1 MSYLMHRLLV
11 ASTIIPMTLLTGCVW
26 KSDYDALQTENQ
38 SLQRQLQARSSELA
52 ASQAQVARLQGAIK
66 YTVDSDLLF
75 APGSWQMSNRGKEV
89 IARMAERLAPTQER
103 KLQVNGY
110 TDNAP
115 IGPALRQEGI
125 TSNEMLSQ
133 KRAEAVRDFLIT
145 QGVKPD
151 MIQAHGFGA
160 ANPVASNDSAAGR
173 KQNRRVELTFASG

>member
-1 MSYLMHRLLV
+1 
-11 ASTIIPMTLLTGCVW
+11 MTLLTGCVW

-66 YTVDSDLLF
+66 Y
-75 APGSWQMSNRGKEV
+75 KV

-133 KRAEAVRDFLIT
+133 KRAEAVRDFLIS

-151 MIQAHGFGA
+151 MIQAHGFGS
-160 ANPVASNDSAAGR
+160 ANPVASNDTAAGR
-173 KQNRRVELTFASG
+173 KRNRRVELTFASG